1 MTLLL
6 TKSVSIRGVILIHIH
21 FSPTVMWPFLD
32 ARRYDSSYQTAEVV
46 SSYQTV
52 FVVLIL
58 KKEHPNLPEQLLPN
72 QGPPFCNIAHQL
84 LLGFP

>member
-21 FSPTVMWPFLD
+21 FSPTVIWPFLD
-32 ARRYDSSYQTAEVV
+32 AHRYDSSYQTPKLV

-52 FVVLIL
+52 FVVLIS
-58 KKEHPNLPEQLLPN
+58 KKEHPNLPGQLLPN
-72 QGPPFCNIAHQL
+72 RGPPFRDIAHQL